1 MKRNNGVTKEQAIAL
16 YNSAWWVG
24 KEPRDIVRFQLFET
38 MLCMPFDLFHEATE
52 AALGRPVYTHE
63 FGIAVE
69 QLRAEFLGE
78 SKPPSADEILST
90 LNAFIEEHRK

>member
-16 YNSAWWVG
+16 YNSAWCVG
-24 KEPRDIVRFQLFET
+24 KEPSDIVRFQLFET

-63 FGIAVE
+63 FGIAAE
-69 QLRAEFLGE
+69 QLRAEFLGD
-78 SKPPSADEILST
+78 SQPPSTDEILST
-90 LNAFIEEHRK
+90 LNAFLQADRK